1 MNVHTLQTT
10 RPRIADVGKGLAALA
25 GVAALV
31 VGVPVAL
38 LAWVGSPL
46 PAEVPSVSE
55 VTDAIRDTYIPDS
68 FLVKALALVCWLVW
82 SELLA
87 SLFVEAVALA
97 RGRKAGAVPFAGR
110 VQRAAARLVA
120 GVALLGVL
128 VATRDSSG
136 PDRAEPS
143 TLLPPPGTL
152 VTYVTDPVEAPT
164 QPAPPAPAPAGPA
177 PTYEVQRRD
186 TLWDIAERHLGDP
199 FRWPEIFELNRGRP
213 QADGTCLTDPDLIY
227 AGWVLD
233 LPADAVGLAPAP
245 PASAPAPSTSGGPGV
260 TPGSSRVID
269 GGMVLIDDDGD
280 DAGDNE
286 DTGDN
291 DETGGVVLV
300 GESVG
305 QAAGDTTRSAHPDPA
320 AADPGVMVLLPEPGD
335 PGTGDP
341 AVLAGP
347 PPGRSHDD
355 EIASAPVRSQPPAAR
370 PGDPDD

>member
-1 MNVHTLQTT
+1 MNVRTLQRTS
-10 RPRIADVGKGLAALA
+10 PRIADVGKGLAALV

-31 VGVPVAL
+31 VGVPFAL

-82 SELLA
+82 AELVA
-87 SLFVEAVALA
+87 SLLVEAVALA

-128 VATRDSSG
+128 VATRGSSG

-143 TLLPPPGTL
+143 TLLPPAGTL
-152 VTYVTDPVEAPT
+152 VTYVSDPVEAPA
-164 QPAPPAPAPAGPA
+164 QPAPPAPAPVGPA

-186 TLWDIAERHLGDP
+186 TLWDVAERHLGDP

-233 LPADAVGLAPAP
+233 LPADAVGLAPPAPAPAPAP
-245 PASAPAPSTSGGPGV
+245 PAPGGPGV

-280 DAGDNE
+280 TGDTA
-286 DTGDN
+286 DTGD
-291 DETGGVVLV
+291 VVLV

-305 QAAGDTTRSAHPDPA
+305 QAAGDTTRAVRPDPA

-347 PPGRSHDD
+347 PPGRPHDD

>member
-25 GVAALV
+25 GVAVLV
-31 VGVPVAL
+31 AGVPVAL

-55 VTDAIRDTYIPDS
+55 VTGAIRDTYIPDS

-82 SELLA
+82 AELLA
-87 SLFVEAVALA
+87 SLLVEAVALA

-110 VQRAAARLVA
+110 VQRTAARLVA

-128 VATRDSSG
+128 IATRGSSG

-143 TLLPPPGTL
+143 SLLPPAGTL
-152 VTYVTDPVEAPT
+152 VTYVTDPVEAPA

-199 FRWPEIFELNRGRP
+199 FRWSEIFELNRGRP

-233 LPADAVGLAPAP
+233 LPADAVGLAP
-245 PASAPAPSTSGGPGV
+245 PAPSPAPDAAPSAPGGPGV

-280 DAGDNE
+280 AG
-286 DTGDN
+286 DTGD
-291 DETGGVVLV
+291 VVLV

-305 QAAGDTTRSAHPDPA
+305 QAAGDSTRPARPDPA
-320 AADPGVMVLLPEPGD
+320 AADPGVMVLLPEPGH
-335 PGTGDP
+335 P
-341 AVLAGP
+341 
-347 PPGRSHDD
+347 RDD
-355 EIASAPVRSQPPAAR
+355 EIASGPVRSQPPAAR
-370 PGDPDD
+370 PGDLDD

>member
-25 GVAALV
+25 GMAALV

-46 PAEVPSVSE
+46 PAEVPSVSD

-82 SELLA
+82 AELLA
-87 SLFVEAVALA
+87 SLLVEAVALA

-152 VTYVTDPVEAPT
+152 VTYVTDPVETPN

-245 PASAPAPSTSGGPGV
+245 APPAPAPAPAPSTTGGPGV

-280 DAGDNE
+280 DNE

-320 AADPGVMVLLPEPGD
+320 AADPGVMVLLPEPG
-335 PGTGDP
+335 
-341 AVLAGP
+341 
-347 PPGRSHDD
+347 RSHDD